1 MPRYFEVFSSD
12 SGPVARPAVIGAL
25 PARVEAMGSAASFAP
40 TEEDLAQIEARLVE
54 RSRGWVLKGVKV
66 VWRISDDGK
75 LAEAWE
81 WPSAPESAPQRVREA

>member
-1 MPRYFEVFSSD
+1 MPRYFEVFSPD
-12 SGPVARPAVIGAL
+12 SGPVARPTVIGAL

-40 TEEDLAQIEARLVE
+40 TEEDLAQIEARLIE
-54 RSRGWVLKGVKV
+54 RSRGWMLKGLKV

-81 WPSAPESAPQRVREA
+81 WPSAPELAPHRVREA